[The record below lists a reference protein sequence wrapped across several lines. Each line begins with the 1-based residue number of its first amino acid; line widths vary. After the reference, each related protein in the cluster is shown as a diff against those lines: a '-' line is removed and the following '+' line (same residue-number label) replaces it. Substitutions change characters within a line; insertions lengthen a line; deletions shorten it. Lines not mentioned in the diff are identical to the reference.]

1 MSNEGKNTK
10 KKDYRDQQQEE
21 ELYREWMSFRSDSA
35 LDKKKS
41 REIFSRI
48 LEDTG
53 SAGKQKTAK
62 QRIVPVLIPGI
73 AAILIA
79 GLIFSLLIYVQ
90 RAARESESGQQPD
103 HQLFSFEA
111 ARGETKKIHLPDGSL
126 VVLNSESRI
135 AYDDSFGVKI
145 RKVSLSG
152 EAFFHV
158 KKNPGKAF
166 IVNARGI
173 STKVLGTQFDV
184 KAYPDDGRISVAV
197 KEGTV
202 SVYTHQAPDS
212 SVLLVRQ
219 EKMVYHSKVRK
230 FEKINLGENT
240 DDFAWTAGK
249 LIFND
254 IPLNDALKELE
265 RQYQVSFHLKNP
277 AIGNC
282 LLRGS
287 FDNDPIYEIVEAISL
302 SLNFNYEIDE
312 KSRVITIDGKGC
324 NK

>member
-1 MSNEGKNTK
+1 MSNEGENTEK
-10 KKDYRDQQQEE
+10 PDYRDPHQEK
-21 ELYREWMSFRSDSA
+21 ELYREWMSFRAHAA
-35 LDKKKS
+35 LDKKNS

-48 LEDTG
+48 LENTG
-53 SAGKQKTAK
+53 SAGEPKKTK
-62 QRIVPVLIPGI
+62 KIHVPVFIPGI

-79 GLIFSLLIYVQ
+79 GLIFSLLAYVQ
-90 RAARESESGQQPD
+90 RTANEPGQQPD
-103 HQLFSFEA
+103 HRLFSVEA

-126 VVLNSESRI
+126 VILNSESRI

-158 KKNPGKAF
+158 TKNPDKAF

-173 STKVLGTQFDV
+173 STKVLGTQFNIR
-184 KAYPDDGRISVAV
+184 AYPDDGPISVAV

-202 SVYTHQAPDS
+202 SVYTDQAPDS
-212 SVLLVRQ
+212 SVLLVRH
-219 EKMVYHSKVRK
+219 EKTVYHSKARK

-249 LIFND
+249 LIFNN

-265 RQYQVSFHLKNP
+265 RQYQVTFHLKNP

-287 FDNDPIYEIVEAISL
+287 FENDPIYEIVEAISL
-302 SLNFNYEIDE
+302 SLNFNYDIDE
-312 KSRVITIDGKGC
+312 KTRVITIDGKRM
-324 NK
+324 